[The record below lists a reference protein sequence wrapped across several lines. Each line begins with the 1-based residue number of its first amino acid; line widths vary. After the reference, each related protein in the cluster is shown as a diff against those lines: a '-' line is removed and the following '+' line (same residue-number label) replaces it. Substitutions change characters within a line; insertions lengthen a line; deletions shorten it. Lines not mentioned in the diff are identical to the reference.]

1 MVELEPALLSDEH
14 VDPKVKYYS
23 ISDYHE
29 HYKSGRLTPLDVVKA
44 LLPLTKPGADKT
56 TTRYEDGWAD
66 NHGNDELVLE
76 AAKES
81 TARWAAGKPLS
92 ILDGVPIGVKD
103 DVSTKGYVSHF
114 GMKYNAA
121 SPFFK
126 RQEKSAWCVQA
137 LQDAGAIVLGKN
149 RMHELGSDTCGLN
162 IAQGSPTNHLNNEYY
177 PGGSSSGPAS
187 AVCCGMVPMAVAT
200 DAGGSIRIPASFN
213 GLYGLKTSQHRTG
226 HMGSTVCVTG
236 PIAANAADLTIAYR
250 FMSQANPDD
259 GIQSAFARS
268 PPPPP
273 PQPSSSPAHRKV
285 MGVYRDWWRA
295 ADPDV
300 VEHCDNAIDHFA
312 RRRGYDIV
320 DISLPHLG
328 EAQLSHG
335 VICVTEMSEAARRR
349 TVHPSDWLSLVGP
362 ANRLLMSIG
371 TATPAADF
379 LNFNSMR
386 TLLMRHLAF
395 LFRKHP
401 GLLIMSPT
409 TPLAGWPKT
418 PGDETHG
425 LNDANTALRNMM
437 YIFLANM
444 TGTPSVS
451 VPVGYATPKRGEGKV
466 PIGLL
471 ATGEWGSE
479 EQLLAFARE
488 AEEYLHTSYEEGR
501 RRPDAWLDVMALA
514 RGDA

>member
-1 MVELEPALLSDEH
+1 
-14 VDPKVKYYS
+14 
-23 ISDYHE
+23 
-29 HYKSGRLTPLDVVKA
+29 
-44 LLPLTKPGADKT
+44 
-56 TTRYEDGWAD
+56 
-66 NHGNDELVLE
+66 
-76 AAKES
+76 
-81 TARWAAGKPLS
+81 
-92 ILDGVPIGVKD
+92 
-103 DVSTKGYVSHF
+103 
-114 GMKYNAA
+114 
-121 SPFFK
+121 
-126 RQEKSAWCVQA
+126 
-137 LQDAGAIVLGKN
+137 
-149 RMHELGSDTCGLN
+149 
-162 IAQGSPTNHLNNEYY
+162 
-177 PGGSSSGPAS
+177 
-187 AVCCGMVPMAVAT
+187 MVPMAVAT